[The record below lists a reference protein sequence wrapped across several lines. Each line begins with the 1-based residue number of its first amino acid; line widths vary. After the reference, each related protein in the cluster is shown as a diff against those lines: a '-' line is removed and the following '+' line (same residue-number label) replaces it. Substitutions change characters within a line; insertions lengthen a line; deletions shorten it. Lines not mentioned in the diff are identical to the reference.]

1 MTYVESAHPD
11 ADCIFCSKPAANN
24 DREEMLV
31 ERGTSCFTM
40 LNAFPYNCGHLMV
53 APYRHIDSLSALR
66 PDEREELI
74 HLLGRAEMM
83 LKSVYHPDGFNVGV
97 NLGEAA
103 GAGVPR
109 HLHAHLVPRWI
120 GDTNF
125 MSTVG
130 ETRVMPE
137 SLERTYE
144 RLLDARD
151 RAGGGS

>member
-1 MTYVESAHPD
+1 MTYVETAHPD
-11 ADCIFCSKPAANN
+11 ADCIFCAKPAANN
-24 DREEMLV
+24 DREEMLL

-53 APYRHIDSLSALR
+53 APYRHVDSLSALR

-137 SLERTYE
+137 SLARTYE

>member
-1 MTYVESAHPD
+1 MTYVESAYPD
-11 ADCIFCSKPAANN
+11 ADCIFCAKPAANN
-24 DREEMLV
+24 DREEMVL

-53 APYRHIDSLSALR
+53 APYRHVDSLSALR

-74 HLLGRAEMM
+74 RLLGRAEAV
-83 LKSVYHPDGFNVGV
+83 LRSAYHPDGFNVGV

-103 GAGVPR
+103 GAGIPR

-125 MSTVG
+125 MSTIG

-137 SLERTYE
+137 SLARTYE
-144 RLLDARD
+144 RLVDAL
-151 RAGGGS
+151 AGAGEGS